1 MSYSTEFFAIGLEA
15 RSKPAKTI
23 ILVGWEKP
31 PWGWLKLNSVGL
43 AINNPGKVGG
53 GGLFCDH
60 EVLSS
65 KCLEQLAN
73 RKHKLV

>member
-1 MSYSTEFFAIGLEA
+1 M
-15 RSKPAKTI
+15 
-23 ILVGWEKP
+23 GWEKP
-31 PWGWLKLNSVGL
+31 PWGWLKLNFVGL